1 MSHPRLLKTGGEPFH
16 GRFPNAVRGL
26 AKMVRLRTFLLF
38 FLAAPIGSLVA
49 SSMILFEGV
58 MSMMFAGFTIMFGLV
73 LNDVEDAELDKLAGK
88 NRNPIATRELSKREG
103 FFIALIFLS
112 LSLSMIPFLNLYN
125 QILGLVVIILSYTYS
140 SGIRAKSKPLIDVI
154 YHGLCLAIF
163 AAVGYIQQK
172 PFDVRCLL
180 LSTVIFFLSGVSQIF
195 QQIRDWESD
204 QKMRATT
211 VIRLG
216 KRKSLI
222 LCLIFFSIVFTLFAL
237 APFYGIVPFEYL
249 LLSPLTYF
257 VVSPIVKTIR
267 DVEYEKEMIKL
278 INNRAPILIL
288 ILIVTYFL
296 LK

>member
-1 MSHPRLLKTGGEPFH
+1 LSHPRLLKTGGEPFH
-16 GRFPNAVRGL
+16 GRFPNAVKGL

-58 MSMMFAGFTIMFGLV
+58 VSMMFAGFTIMFGLV
-73 LNDVEDAELDKLAGK
+73 LNDVE
-88 NRNPIATRELSKREG
+88 
-103 FFIALIFLS
+103 ALIFLS

-125 QILGLVVIILSYTYS
+125 QILGLIVIILSYTYS

-222 LCLIFFSIVFTLFAL
+222 LCLVFFSIVFTLFAL

-249 LLSPLTYF
+249 LLLPLTYF

-288 ILIVTYFL
+288 IVAYSL